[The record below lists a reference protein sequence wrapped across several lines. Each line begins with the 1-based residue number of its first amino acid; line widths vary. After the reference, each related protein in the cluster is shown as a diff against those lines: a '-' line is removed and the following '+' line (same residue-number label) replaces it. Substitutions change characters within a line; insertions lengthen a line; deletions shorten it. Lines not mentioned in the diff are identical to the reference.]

1 MAERVTK
8 MKRDGDGAE
17 FALGDVVRLKSGGPA
32 MTVNQLYK
40 TDDDAQAAA
49 CVWFTSQ
56 AAVIAGIWGDCMQ
69 LGFLLDALMHPY
81 AKSENQP
88 VEPNSAG

>member
-8 MKRDGDGAE
+8 MVRDGDGAE
-17 FALGDVVRLKSGGPA
+17 FKIGDVVRLMSGSPA

-40 TDDDAQAAA
+40 TDDDAQAAS

-56 AAVIAGIWGDCMQ
+56 CASSVGIWGDCMQ
-69 LGFLLDALMHPY
+69 LGFLLDAL
-81 AKSENQP
+81 QP
-88 VEPNSAG
+88 QPREPAETKAA